1 MVPDKNSGNQGS
13 EKPGDHILFAYLCNR
28 QKQMSDDFNAM
39 DQKFA
44 QIIAFNGVILA
55 VLIIGIDPAKAAH
68 FPVCLGGIVII
79 FASAFL
85 SGIVYSPKKYDDGL
99 ENFWTGWDESKDD
112 PRGDIPRPNKLMRLF
127 FPKKRNVN
135 ERQKFPVYSLD
146 EIYRPEENNEVV
158 PQPELGEI
166 DTYNKLLLN
175 SIINN
180 SNLNDDKA
188 DIFGVVLLLL
198 FVGLAFVILGY
209 Y

>member
-1 MVPDKNSGNQGS
+1 
-13 EKPGDHILFAYLCNR
+13 
-28 QKQMSDDFNAM
+28 
-39 DQKFA
+39 
-44 QIIAFNGVILA
+44 
-55 VLIIGIDPAKAAH
+55 
-68 FPVCLGGIVII
+68 
-79 FASAFL
+79 
-85 SGIVYSPKKYDDGL
+85 
-99 ENFWTGWDESKDD
+99 
-112 PRGDIPRPNKLMRLF
+112 MRLF

-135 ERQKFPVYSLD
+135 DRQKFPVYSLD

-158 PQPELGEI
+158 PQPKLGKI

-180 SNLNDDKA
+180 SNLNDDQA